1 MRDRLTQQLT
11 EAGLTVNPA
20 AAAALASYLDEIRR
34 WNRVHNLTAIT
45 DSQAMIR
52 RHVVESLALRPHL
65 KGRRIADLGS
75 GAGVPGVPLAIAEP
89 HRHFTLIESRGKRA
103 AFLRHV
109 QGLLGLVN
117 VAVEHRRVE
126 AMTVVGS
133 FDTLLTRALAPI
145 PELLRLTAHLF
156 GPETTMLALTGEQP
170 ASRLAAVD
178 ERFDIR
184 RVDGASAALVSGAL
198 FIIASKRG
206 R

>member
-1 MRDRLTQQLT
+1 MRQRLTQQLT
-11 EAGLTVNPA
+11 EAGLTVKPA

-45 DSQAMIR
+45 DPQAMIR

-75 GAGVPGVPLAIAEP
+75 GAGVPGIPLAIAEP

-109 QGLLGLVN
+109 HGLLGLVN

-126 AMTVVGS
+126 AMTVVRS
-133 FDTLLTRALAPI
+133 FDTLLTRALAPL

-184 RVDGASAALVSGAL
+184 RADGASAALFSGAMY
-198 FIIASKRG
+198 IIGSKRG